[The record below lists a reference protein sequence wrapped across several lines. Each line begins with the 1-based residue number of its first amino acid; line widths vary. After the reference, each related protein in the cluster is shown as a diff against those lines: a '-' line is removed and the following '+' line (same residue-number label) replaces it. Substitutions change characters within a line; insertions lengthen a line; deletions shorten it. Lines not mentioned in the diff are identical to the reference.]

1 AMADDVKESV
11 LGDDSSSSKKEQEK
25 AEITEEATEPD
36 TTEPETEPETTEA
49 QTTAA
54 ETVDVPTT
62 KAVIA
67 QDTTPEPVI
76 DTDFRTPYE
85 DKILEYIQ
93 SGTVSAIDF
102 SLCDMNQDG
111 IPELI
116 VKAGTCEADYM
127 VSFYTYQ
134 NGNVV
139 IIGSGF
145 SGFHNSC
152 YYDRSHG
159 QICFAGGHQGVGSL
173 EWYAFDGTQVT
184 MAGSEYDIPYTDSD
198 SFAQAVA
205 PYGDF
210 AAVDTTYLFDV
221 AMDGNWEVL
230 GYTKSGQFVD
240 SDQPGWDFSM
250 IENYENG
257 F

>member
-1 AMADDVKESV
+1 MKWKQFTAAAVGAVMLLSMTGCDLADELAAMADDVKESV
-11 LGDDSSSSKKEQEK
+11 LGDDSSGSKKEQEK

-111 IPELI
+111 IPWRI
-116 VKAGTCEADYM
+116 VKAGTCEAD
-127 VSFYTYQ
+127 
-134 NGNVV
+134 
-139 IIGSGF
+139 
-145 SGFHNSC
+145 
-152 YYDRSHG
+152 
-159 QICFAGGHQGVGSL
+159 
-173 EWYAFDGTQVT
+173 
-184 MAGSEYDIPYTDSD
+184 
-198 SFAQAVA
+198 
-205 PYGDF
+205 
-210 AAVDTTYLFDV
+210 
-221 AMDGNWEVL
+221 
-230 GYTKSGQFVD
+230 
-240 SDQPGWDFSM
+240 
-250 IENYENG
+250 
-257 F
+257 